1 MGYVFKLTWNDERL
15 RWPSCSYRVVDPRT
29 SGTLKM
35 AGLNLNMN
43 MGGVGATAPP
53 TYGNAGTSSV
63 MAAAFGPGATS
74 PVESQK
80 GGLHPST
87 PVGLSTMVGIGAV
100 IALVAIRQSLPQ

>member
-1 MGYVFKLTWNDERL
+1 
-15 RWPSCSYRVVDPRT
+15 
-29 SGTLKM
+29 M

-87 PVGLSTMVGIGAV
+87 PVGLSTIVGIGAV
-100 IALVAIRQSLPQ
+100 VALVAIRQSLPK